1 MQLFITFIETFWHLI
16 QSIGLYVII
25 GLVFVGIIHLYIS
38 EEWIQKHLG
47 KESRYSALKGA
58 LFGIPLPLCSC
69 GVIPLATSL
78 HKKGASKSAVTSFFI
93 TTPTTGVDSIIAT
106 YGVFG
111 LPMALFRVIS
121 SFISGVLA
129 GALVGDEQ
137 ENKIQIPQEESHSCC
152 SGSCA
157 SDTQSKKP
165 ESSFK
170 KALDYALN
178 EVFSDLAKPMFYGLL
193 LASAFIVFVPKEAM
207 MQLSSYWII
216 SYLLVLLLSLPM
228 YVCSVSAIPIAL
240 GLLAAGASAGT
251 AFIFLAAAPAT
262 NIITAGV
269 IKQILGNRVLI
280 IYLLSI
286 IITTLAFAMMIDF
299 VLPQEWFSLSYSASQ
314 EDESILQLIFGV
326 IFLLL
331 MGYYFIKGTKS
342 KL

>member
-1 MQLFITFIETFWHLI
+1 MQILITFFETFWHLI

-78 HKKGASKSAVTSFFI
+78 YKKGASKSAVTSFFI
-93 TTPTTGVDSIIAT
+93 TTPMTGVDSIIAT

-129 GALVGDEQ
+129 GILV
-137 ENKIQIPQEESHSCC
+137 ENKQEDKREIPQEEHLCC
-152 SGSCA
+152 SGSCTG
-157 SDTQSKKP
+157 DTLPKEV

-170 KALDYALN
+170 KARDYALN
-178 EVFSDLAKPMFYGLL
+178 EVFSDLAKPMFYGLI
-193 LASAFIVFVPKEAM
+193 LASAFIVFVPKEMM
-207 MQLSSYWII
+207 MQLNSYWLI
-216 SYLLVLLLSLPM
+216 SYFLVLLLSLPM

-240 GLLAAGASAGT
+240 GLLAAGASPGT

-262 NIITAGV
+262 NIITAGI
-269 IKQILGNRVLI
+269 IKQILGNRVLV
-280 IYLLSI
+280 IYLLA
-286 IITTLAFAMMIDF
+286 IITTTLGFAMMIDF
-299 VLPQEWFSLSYSASQ
+299 VFPQEWFKLMHSTSQ
-314 EDESILQLIFGV
+314 EEHSILHLIFGV
-326 IFLLL
+326 VFLLL
-331 MGYYFIKGTKS
+331 MGYYFFKGVK
-342 KL
+342 KRYM

>member
-1 MQLFITFIETFWHLI
+1 MQLLITFFETFWHLI

-38 EEWIQKHLG
+38 DTWIQKHLG
-47 KESRYSALKGA
+47 KESRYGALKGA

-93 TTPTTGVDSIIAT
+93 TTPMTGIDSIIAT

-129 GALVGDEQ
+129 GILVGDKQ
-137 ENKIQIPQEESHSCC
+137 ENTKEVSEENHSCC
-152 SGSCA
+152 SGSCT
-157 SDTQSKKP
+157 SDALPKKLMSP
-165 ESSFK
+165 FK
-170 KALDYALN
+170 KASDYALN
-178 EVFSDLAKPMFYGLL
+178 EVFSDLAKPMFYGLI
-193 LASAFIVFVPKEAM
+193 LASAFIVFVPKEIM
-207 MQLSSYWII
+207 MHLSSYWLI

-240 GLLAAGASAGT
+240 GLLAAGASPGT

-262 NIITAGV
+262 NIITAGI

-286 IITTLAFAMMIDF
+286 ITTTLGFAMMIDF
-299 VLPQEWFSLSYSASQ
+299 VFPQEWFSLTYSASQ
-314 EDESILQLIFGV
+314 EEHSVLHLIFGV
-326 IFLLL
+326 VFLLL
-331 MGYYFIKGTKS
+331 MGYYFLKGFK
-342 KL
+342 KRYM

>member
-1 MQLFITFIETFWHLI
+1 MTFVETFWHLI

-25 GLVFVGIIHLYIS
+25 GLVFVGILHLYIS

-47 KESRYSALKGA
+47 QESRYSALKGA

-78 HKKGASKSAVTSFFI
+78 YKKGASKSAVTSFFI
-93 TTPTTGVDSIIAT
+93 TTPMTGIDSIIAT

-129 GALVGDEQ
+129 GILVGDKQ
-137 ENKIQIPQEESHSCC
+137 EHVKEIPQESHSCC
-152 SGSCA
+152 SGSC
-157 SDTQSKKP
+157 DTLHKKV

-170 KALDYALN
+170 RASDYALN

-193 LASAFIVFVPKEAM
+193 LASAFIVFVPKEMM
-207 MQLSSYWII
+207 MQLSSYWFI
-216 SYLLVLLLSLPM
+216 SYFLVLLLSLPM

-240 GLLAAGASAGT
+240 GLLAAGASPGT

-262 NIITAGV
+262 NIITAGI
-269 IKQILGNRVLI
+269 IKQILGNRVLL

-286 IITTLAFAMMIDF
+286 IATTLGFAMMIDF
-299 VLPQEWFSLSYSASQ
+299 VFPQEWFSLTYSASQ
-314 EDESILQLIFGV
+314 EEHSILHLIFGV
-326 IFLLL
+326 VFLLL
-331 MGYYFIKGTKS
+331 MGYYFLKGFKERYM
-342 KL
+342 